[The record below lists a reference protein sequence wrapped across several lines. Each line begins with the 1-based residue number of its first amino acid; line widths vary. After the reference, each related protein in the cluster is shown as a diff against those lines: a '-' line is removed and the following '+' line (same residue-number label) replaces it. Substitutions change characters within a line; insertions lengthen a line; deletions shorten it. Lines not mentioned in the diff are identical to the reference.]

1 MNEAT
6 PASLAPLVTG
16 GAFLLAFIFG
26 AVANKTDFC
35 TMGAVSDWV
44 NMGHTGRLRMWLLA
58 IAVGKLLLFDA
69 FDSDSWTNVG
79 IVLAVAL
86 IAVVGLAKMLA
97 PSIRTRL
104 FTPLFTVAR
113 VAGWSAHR
121 MEELMTGG
129 KIIRPAYKSVCAQR
143 KYVRLDERLDSYP
156 GELKYI
162 PSDERA

>member
-1 MNEAT
+1 MCANVDLY
-6 PASLAPLVTG
+6 SGLVY
-16 GAFLLAFIFG
+16 
-26 AVANKTDFC
+26 
-35 TMGAVSDWV
+35 
-44 NMGHTGRLRMWLLA
+44 
-58 IAVGKLLLFDA
+58 KLL
-69 FDSDSWTNVG
+69 G
-79 IVLAVAL
+79 I
-86 IAVVGLAKMLA
+86 
-97 PSIRTRL
+97 PEDL

-156 GELKYI
+156 SELKYI